1 MKFTNKAYDIAK
13 FIAQIV
19 IPAVGTFLFTL
30 ATIFG
35 WDWGDKLVGVLTA
48 VDVLLGSILAI
59 SSNQY
64 YKEEQVED
72 KEDTE
77 KEKVSDAPVASKDRT
92 NVIK

>member
-1 MKFTNKAYDIAK
+1 MKFTNKAYDIFK

-48 VDVLLGSILAI
+48 IDVLLGSILAI
-59 SSNQY
+59 SSNKY
-64 YKEEQVED
+64 YKEEITDQEQ
-72 KEDTE
+72 K
-77 KEKVSDAPVASKDRT
+77 K
-92 NVIK
+92 